1 MAETEKPDANALAL
15 TAQIVSAHVA
25 NNSVSPEELP
35 DLIRNVFAAL
45 GSASNPVPA
54 LKPEPAVPIRQSL
67 RPDAIVCL
75 EDGKSFSMLKRHLMS
90 DHKMTPQQYRAKWD
104 LPRDYPMVAPNY
116 ATVRSNLA
124 KQIGLGRIGKGPVR
138 KASAKLPPVKKA
150 ARIKTGRPRGR
161 PKKII

>member
-1 MAETEKPDANALAL
+1 MAETDDPNGANALAL

-25 NNSVSPEELP
+25 NNSVRPEELP

-45 GSASNPVPA
+45 GNITNPVPA
-54 LKPEPAVPIRQSL
+54 LKQEPAVAIRQSL
-67 RPDAIVCL
+67 RQDAIICL

-90 DHKMTPQQYRAKWD
+90 DHKLTPQQYRAKWG

-124 KQIGLGRIGKGPVR
+124 KQIGLGRIGKGPR
-138 KASAKLPPVKKA
+138 KAGVAKLPVKKA
-150 ARIKTGRPRGR
+150 ARIKSGRPRGR
-161 PKKII
+161 PKKIV